1 MIAVPLEELTAVYH
15 RASAMTHVLI
25 EPAPQ
30 IIEALQNAP
39 MTLVEL
45 CAALDLEESNQAV
58 LAERLAELEES
69 GLVARA

>member
-1 MIAVPLEELTAVYH
+1 MIAVSLEELTAVYH

-30 IIEALQNAP
+30 IIETLQRAAL
-39 MTLVEL
+39 TLIEL
-45 CAALDLEESNQAV
+45 SAALDLEASDEAV

>member
-1 MIAVPLEELTAVYH
+1 
-15 RASAMTHVLI
+15 MTHVLI